1 MLKKRS
7 NIYNS
12 YNDNPATDK
21 IQHVEEKIQCSRC
34 NQSSKLSS
42 ARIKIQPR
50 RGVIKHPVS
59 ESVTC
64 WICYTST
71 PSLSRALQVLA
82 SSRLSSFIRSASS
95 HLPFCISL
103 RAHKIESR
111 SIFFV
116 KTERRANDSSEC
128 RASDL
133 PFETRS
139 PRPVSVL
146 LGGGI
151 PPPRFIESRRVWFGF
166 FRPFGHSPPRCHSD
180 IYRGHLRTTQG
191 FGRDQLTIYPPS
203 TRLGLEW
210 APTNPIGCLGLYW
223 VVLAIS
229 QSAPPSGGINRPTAV
244 GL

>member
-7 NIYNS
+7 NVDDVIK
-12 YNDNPATDK
+12 A
-21 IQHVEEKIQCSRC
+21 Q
-34 NQSSKLSS
+34 SS

-50 RGVIKHPVS
+50 RGVTKHPVS

-71 PSLSRALQVLA
+71 PSLSRALQGLPPLGFLH
-82 SSRLSSFIRSASS
+82 LSGLRR
-95 HLPFCISL
+95 ISPSVSPCGL
-103 RAHKIESR
+103 TKLNREA
-111 SIFFV
+111 FFV
-116 KTERRANDSSEC
+116 KTECRASDSSEC

-146 LGGGI
+146 LGGGV
-151 PPPRFIESRRVWFGF
+151 PPPRFVESRRVWFGF

-203 TRLGLEW
+203 TRLGLGW
-210 APTNPIGCLGLYW
+210 APTNPYWGVWVYTGSSWRSPSRLPPQRAETGLP
-223 VVLAIS
+223 
-229 QSAPPSGGINRPTAV
+229 Q
-244 GL
+244 